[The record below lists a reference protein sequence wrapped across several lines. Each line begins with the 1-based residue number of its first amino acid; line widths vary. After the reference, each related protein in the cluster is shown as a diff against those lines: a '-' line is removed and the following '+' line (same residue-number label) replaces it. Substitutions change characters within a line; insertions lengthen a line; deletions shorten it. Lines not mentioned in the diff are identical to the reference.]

1 MIKLRLL
8 IKSNQYKLEGV
19 VMSGI
24 VGLEYLFFEENDTYF
39 EEENLE
45 KEMSKSLDEILLE
58 VLEAESDN

>member
-1 MIKLRLL
+1 
-8 IKSNQYKLEGV
+8 
-19 VMSGI
+19 MSGI